1 MAPGLHGAP
10 FVVSLLEHGHMA
22 PGLHGA
28 RASFVVPFKKKSK
41 MAFKCFKKIETKILD
56 LDNVQIYKPA
66 KSQFKI
72 WCILGYRKKTI
83 LIKFQILRIYILFIT
98 HADLQICLFC

>member
-28 RASFVVPFKKKSK
+28 RASFVVPFKKNRKWHLNVSK
-41 MAFKCFKKIETKILD
+41 KLK
-56 LDNVQIYKPA
+56 Q
-66 KSQFKI
+66 
-72 WCILGYRKKTI
+72 
-83 LIKFQILRIYILFIT
+83 KF
-98 HADLQICLFC
+98 